1 MFLGYQN
8 DKIAFIAE
16 TREELESLPCVTFDK
31 IEEVEF
37 AEMFNGKIYILEE
50 ELTQAKGEEVRS
62 TRNSYLETYVDPV
75 VSNPLRWGEM
85 TAEEQQQYADY
96 RRYLLDITESAEFPN
111 VQVMT
116 LDEWKQSLEEISQE
130 PSETTEN
137 EEENPV
143 EEIGTYQVSEQVTN
157 QVSD

>member
-16 TREELESLPCVTFDK
+16 TREELENMPCVTLDK

-130 PSETTEN
+130 PSETAEN